1 MSTFNLPQPKQ
12 VRARET
18 VSLVVE
24 AARRAL
30 KTAGESAVRI
40 QEISSQTGVS
50 IGSIYHHFGD
60 REGLIRAAYIEQFTA
75 SVALDVEHLKKWT
88 ANIQSTDE
96 LREYFDDPLVTDVLI
111 NEGTD
116 VWVEREESGRP
127 VLRVAGR
134 AREHADRL
142 GVGAWHLSLTHTDH
156 VAIAYVVLPYAMAFL
171 LGFTNETLVN
181 SIAAGTQCAAA
192 QANRSNCRR
201 GAISAAATA
210 SGSWSP
216 P

>member
-96 LREYFDDPLVTDVLI
+96 LREYYSHMLEFLTKHYEALPTVDRAAIVGNALA
-111 NEGTD
+111 
-116 VWVEREESGRP
+116 RP
-127 VLRVAGR
+127 ELRA
-134 AREHADRL
+134 
-142 GVGAWHLSLTHTDH
+142 
-156 VAIAYVVLPYAMAFL
+156 AIAEANTNLIDGLTEVLSGLAERGMLKEHLAPR
-171 LGFTNETLVN
+171 
-181 SIAAGTQCAAA
+181 AAA
-192 QANRSNCRR
+192 QIVLGMLHGRIIAELDATNTVSVADWNR
-201 GAISAAATA
+201 AVLSAFGGLFR
-210 SGSWSP
+210 S
-216 P
+216 